1 MNKAQLIVK
10 AESLGINTEG
20 LTVDQLK
27 AAIKNAEAEKLAE
40 LTVAVSDA
48 KQEFEDLPEEATE
61 EVVAAAQ
68 MNIFLAEKALADYTG
83 IPTAKTPEETPG
95 VIELNGRSYSF
106 KKTAPERFN
115 FLGQNRSQA
124 EWLND
129 ADAMELLIGGNSSYI
144 KLLKK

>member
-10 AESLGINTEG
+10 AESLGIVTEG

-40 LTVAVSDA
+40 LTVAVSEA
-48 KQEFEDLPEEATE
+48 NQEFEELPEDATE

-68 MNIFLAEKALADYTG
+68 QKIELAEEALAEYTG
-83 IPTAKTPEETPG
+83 VPTVKTPEETPG

-106 KKTAPERFN
+106 KKTAPARFN
-115 FLGQNRSQA
+115 FLGKNRSQA
-124 EWLND
+124 EWLED
-129 ADAMELLIGGNSSYI
+129 KDAMELLIGGNSSYV